1 LITYE
6 SNTVIKNLGGK
17 YQGASE
23 GLVKDVTNSGA
34 ATTENKNKK
43 VLKILILKL
52 LTGVALIVK

>member
-1 LITYE
+1 LTTRE

-52 LTGVALIVK
+52 LTGVA